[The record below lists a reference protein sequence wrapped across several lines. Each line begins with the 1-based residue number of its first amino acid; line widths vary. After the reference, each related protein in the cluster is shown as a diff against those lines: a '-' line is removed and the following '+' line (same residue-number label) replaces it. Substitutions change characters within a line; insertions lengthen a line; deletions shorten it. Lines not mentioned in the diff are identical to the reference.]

1 MVPVSGPFLAR
12 LRPAQDGD
20 PEWVALWAGDAS
32 SALSLLE
39 GALGAVELDSL
50 MDGPQFELPPL
61 EQGLVDSVS
70 SSAPMRWTPGPARPA
85 SSGRWVA
92 FVVVQPGPLSPFDPQ
107 LRQGCLRVFTAAT
120 RPQESLAQMAAALAE
135 VHCKVLAVDW
145 LVDAAGSA
153 WATAPDPAQ
162 QALLLQAQDTG
173 RAVLGR
179 FHLWEEEEE
188 AVVD

>member
-1 MVPVSGPFLAR
+1 MRGPYLAR
-12 LRPAQDGD
+12 LRPPQEGD
-20 PEWVALWAGDAS
+20 PEWVALWAGDAA

-39 GALGAVELDSL
+39 GALGAVQLDSL
-50 MDGPQFELPPL
+50 MAAPQFELPAL

-70 SSAPMRWTPGPARPA
+70 SQVPTRWTPGPARPA

-92 FVVVQPGPLSPFDPQ
+92 FVVVQPGPLSPFDPH
-107 LRQGCLRVFTAAT
+107 LRQGCLRVFAACA
-120 RPQESLAQMAAALAE
+120 RPLESLALMTAALDE

-145 LVDAAGSA
+145 LVDARGSA
-153 WATAPDPAQ
+153 WARPPDSAQ
-162 QALLLQAQDTG
+162 MALLDQAQASG

-179 FHLWEEEEE
+179 FHLWEEE

>member
-1 MVPVSGPFLAR
+1 MSGPYLAR
-12 LRPAQDGD
+12 LRPDQDGD

-39 GALGAVELDSL
+39 GALGPVVLDSL
-50 MDGPQFELPPL
+50 MDGPQFQLPAL

-70 SSAPMRWTPGPARPA
+70 SSAPIRWTPGPARPA

-107 LRQGCLRVFTAAT
+107 LRQGCLRVFTASA
-120 RPQESLAQMAAALAE
+120 RPQEGLGQMVEALAE

-153 WATAPDPAQ
+153 WATAPDSDQ
-162 QALLLQAQDTG
+162 QALLDQAEATG

-179 FHLWEEEEE
+179 FHLWEEE
-188 AVVD
+188 AVLD